1 MRGEVR
7 QVQEVLA
14 HARRVA
20 ERVVSETPHSA
31 PAAQAGGSLPVPA
44 PAGNAGRRH
53 SSYIERKDDLG
64 RRLATWANAWGDS
77 KTDPELDALIAEARE
92 VAWLP

>member
-1 MRGEVR
+1 M
-7 QVQEVLA
+7 LA

-31 PAAQAGGSLPVPA
+31 PVAQAGGSLTVPA
-44 PAGNAGRRH
+44 PAVNAGRRH
-53 SSYIERKDDLG
+53 SSFMDRKDDLG
-64 RRLATWANAWGDS
+64 RRLAAWANAWGDS
-77 KTDPELDALIAEARE
+77 KTDAELDALIAEARE